1 MDTQTSSP
9 RGDRI
14 NVCSTRHDAYMQLT
28 QGESA
33 PFKTMK
39 DLFLMAATIGFQ
51 KKLKIPLE
59 KKQGVFAWSQFSP
72 QEDVPYI
79 HAIILSLGEPVE
91 TLLDQGKM
99 LDILEQ
105 YANGGIDDL
114 SSLLL
119 ASPRPSLALA
129 NRILTESAGEGK
141 PSEQTTA

>member
-1 MDTQTSSP
+1 MPDQTSTP

-14 NVCSTRHDAYMQLT
+14 NVCLTRHNAYIQLT
-28 QGESA
+28 QGENA

-39 DLFLMAATIGFQ
+39 DLFLMAATVGFQ
-51 KKLKIPLE
+51 KRLRVPLE

-79 HAIILSLGEPVE
+79 HAIILSLGEPLE

-99 LDILEQ
+99 LDILEE

-119 ASPRPSLALA
+119 SSARPSLALA
-129 NRILTESAGEGK
+129 NKILSEAPNAER
-141 PSEQTTA
+141 PSQ